1 MSLSNGKEKK
11 EVIVVQQDR
20 SKEYVDALNEKLLKI
35 KNDIKDEQEKYDAL
49 VLQKNEL
56 LKEFAQSKID
66 GNAEIETISLS
77 IINLTKEL
85 KEIQLQ
91 KSETLK
97 TIEDEKASFDRIKQD
112 FNEWVN
118 QKKVESDNFLSDVN
132 DSLKEFS
139 LQVDE
144 KKKELSV
151 LSGEIEALTAL
162 KSSLLQMTE
171 EIKREKS
178 FTEEETKRLKA
189 EAESNK
195 AEAKK
200 NKDEVN
206 SLKTSAQSISEQIKA
221 LQDQIDKL
229 LPEKEAIIKQRE
241 ANTKRAKELADM
253 AQDLRVE
260 SVALANK
267 NAYLLKKEAQ
277 LKDAQTKIQ

>member
-1 MSLSNGKEKK
+1 MGLNKGSENKVT
-11 EVIVVQQDR
+11 VIQQDR

>member
-1 MSLSNGKEKK
+1 MGLNKGSENKVT
-11 EVIVVQQDR
+11 VIQQDR

-35 KNDIKDEQEKYDAL
+35 KNDIKEEQEKYDAL

-56 LKEFAQSKID
+56 LKEFAQSKVD
-66 GNAEIETISLS
+66 GNAEIEGISLS

-85 KEIQLQ
+85 KEIELQ

-97 TIEDEKASFDRIKQD
+97 TIEDGKASFDKIKQD
-112 FNEWVN
+112 FNEWAY
-118 QKKVESDNFLSDVN
+118 QKKVESDKILNDVSE
-132 DSLKEFS
+132 SLKEYAS
-139 LQVDE
+139 QVDE
-144 KKKELSV
+144 KKKELAV
-151 LSGEIEALTAL
+151 LSGEIEANMAL

-178 FTEEETKRLKA
+178 FAEEETKRLKA

-221 LQDQIDKL
+221 LQDQIDEL